1 MKLNR
6 REFLASAGLVA
17 AAATAGCSPAFGP
30 ALVRRNERR
39 VLRTLHGIPTV
50 DGAGVRLT
58 RIIGQPG
65 LRNLDP
71 FLLLDRFHS
80 DDPDAYIRGFPDHPH
95 RGFETVTVMRV
106 GRMRH
111 ADSRGN
117 RGVIAGGGAQWMT
130 AGRGIVHSEM
140 PEQEKGL
147 LSGFQLWVNLPAAE
161 KMCAPGYQDLEPE
174 RLASCTFSPLGSRV
188 EVIAGEVEGLVGP
201 VKERPTRPLLAYAM
215 LEDERPL
222 RLELPEEH
230 TAFVFVAAGEVE
242 IGPDSSPVREG
253 QIALLSPGNRMS
265 VRAAGQRSE
274 ILVAAG
280 RPLREPIVQRG
291 PFVMNTE
298 QEIRQAFADYRA
310 GILGRD

>member
-1 MKLNR
+1 
-6 REFLASAGLVA
+6 
-17 AAATAGCSPAFGP
+17 
-30 ALVRRNERR
+30 
-39 VLRTLHGIPTV
+39 
-50 DGAGVRLT
+50 
-58 RIIGQPG
+58 
-65 LRNLDP
+65 
-71 FLLLDRFHS
+71 
-80 DDPDAYIRGFPDHPH
+80 
-95 RGFETVTVMRV
+95 
-106 GRMRH
+106 
-111 ADSRGN
+111 
-117 RGVIAGGGAQWMT
+117 T

-265 VRAAGQRSE
+265 VRAAGSW
-274 ILVAAG
+274 AG
-280 RPLREPIVQRG
+280 RALGSSDRGQRG
-291 PFVMNTE
+291 SGRAAARGPRSRT
-298 QEIRQAFADYRA
+298 RGPQAAAHPSCVTGSRYNHP
-310 GILGRD
+310 GR